1 MIRINQLKLPLGHS
15 REQLYEKAA
24 KTLGIHREDMDTLS
38 IVKQS
43 VDARKKPELIYSY
56 VVDIKLKKVGKK
68 REEALVRRL

>member
-24 KTLGIHREDMDTLS
+24 KTLGIHREDMDTFS

-43 VDARKKPELIYSY
+43 VDARKKP
-56 VVDIKLKKVGKK
+56 
-68 REEALVRRL
+68 